1 MFQVAN
7 RTPQGEGTLGEEAGR
22 GRGEQGAV
30 LELKGNRERVLISA
44 SFKATVLPNIPPPQK
59 KKGVSGVV

>member
-1 MFQVAN
+1 MIKHCLPMFQVAN

-30 LELKGNRERVLISA
+30 TVLEVKGNREIVLISA
-44 SFKATVLPNIPPPQK
+44 TFN
-59 KKGVSGVV
+59 